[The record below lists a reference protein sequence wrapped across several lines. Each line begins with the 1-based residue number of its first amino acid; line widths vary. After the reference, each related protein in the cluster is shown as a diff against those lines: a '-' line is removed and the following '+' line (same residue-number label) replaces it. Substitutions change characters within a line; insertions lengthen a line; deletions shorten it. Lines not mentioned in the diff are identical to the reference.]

1 MRKVRERIG
10 VLPLFGAQPP
20 YAYYSKI
27 IFRFPT
33 IADAKATLSSTQ
45 VTWTGSYR
53 KPAVTLKL
61 DGNKLEK
68 NVDYTVTYKNNKNV
82 GKATAVIK
90 GTGWFQGSLTKTF
103 IIKPTGT
110 TVTKA
115 VSPAKGA
122 VRVTWAKQGYK
133 MSASRIDGYQIQ
145 VATDSS
151 FTKNTVLKNR
161 KGYANT
167 AKNFTGLK
175 SGKTYYVRV
184 RTVKTVSGVRY
195 TSAWSKAK
203 TVKVK

>member
-1 MRKVRERIG
+1 
-10 VLPLFGAQPP
+10 
-20 YAYYSKI
+20 
-27 IFRFPT
+27 
-33 IADAKATLSSTQ
+33 
-45 VTWTGSYR
+45 
-53 KPAVTLKL
+53 
-61 DGNKLEK
+61 
-68 NVDYTVTYKNNKNV
+68 
-82 GKATAVIK
+82 
-90 GTGWFQGSLTKTF
+90 
-103 IIKPTGT
+103 
-110 TVTKA
+110 
-115 VSPAKGA
+115 
-122 VRVTWAKQGYK
+122 